1 MDFTTNLISIIIN
14 ALVSLSFLSLA
25 TLGIVL
31 IFKTSSTT
39 NFAQG
44 MLGIFG
50 AYLTSYLIDN
60 KGISE
65 FTGLPNF
72 IVSSP
77 LQLILP
83 IIGGMVTS
91 FVFGFLIDAVIF
103 RNAKYTNP
111 ATKQIITMGLVII
124 LTGLIPTIFGGVIRR
139 ASFQFTTKTI
149 EIFGVPTPL
158 HGLVTLAIAT
168 IVITLIFVV
177 LKYTKWG
184 LGLRSV
190 ASNEKVA
197 GLMGINTNFINAM
210 SWALAGALGA
220 LSAITY
226 TAAINTLS
234 ISAMTSTQI
243 NAFYSSIL
251 GGFQTFYGPLV
262 GAFVLTLG
270 QSVIPRILSMWNLA
284 SWGDTVL
291 YLSVMLIVLIKP
303 HGIFGKKVMK
313 KV

>member
-1 MDFTTNLISIIIN
+1 MDFSTNLISIIIN

-65 FTGLPNF
+65 LTGMPSV
-72 IVSSP
+72 IISSP

-91 FVFGFLIDAVIF
+91 FVFGYLIDAIIF
-103 RNAKYTNP
+103 RNAKYTNA
-111 ATKQIITMGLVII
+111 ATKQIITMGLVIV
-124 LTGLIPTIFGGVIRR
+124 LTGLIPTIFDGVIRR
-139 ASFQFTTKTI
+139 ASFQFVTRTV
-149 EIFGVPTPL
+149 EILGVATPL
-158 HGLVTLAIAT
+158 HGI
-168 IVITLIFVV
+168 ITLIIAFFIISLIFIF

-184 LGLRSV
+184 LGVRSV
-190 ASNEKVA
+190 ASNERVA
-197 GLMGINTNFINAM
+197 GLMGVNTNFINAM
-210 SWALAGALGA
+210 SWAIAGALGA

-234 ISAMTSTQI
+234 ITAMTPIQI
-243 NAFYSSIL
+243 NAFYASIL
-251 GGFQTFYGPLV
+251 GGFQTFFGPLV
-262 GAFVLTLG
+262 GAFALTLG
-270 QSVIPRILSMWNLA
+270 QNIIPRILSIWNLA
-284 SWGDTVL
+284 TWSDTIL
-291 YLSVMLIVLIKP
+291 YLVIMLIVLIKP
-303 HGIFGKKVMK
+303 NGLFGKKVMK